1 MIDALVGALE
11 AAYRFS
17 GPLGWLVVGVFL
29 AGVALE
35 RYDRGYARWVYV
47 GSWVL
52 IAAYW
57 LSMVYYFTVEQ
68 KSVVEGVA
76 VIAGVPLS
84 AYVAYL
90 LARGRDSLFT
100 LSRAV
105 ALMGLFYMPLVAVPA
120 VRQTLVETVTA
131 QTEVVLNTIG
141 ITPQVAGGLYVDG
154 LRIAEKTHPYESTFV
169 YYVGGEPLTHTIVIA
184 CTGIG
189 SMAIIAGLVA
199 AVNAPLKRKL
209 QALAVTLPIIYVL
222 NIARNAFISASMG
235 EQLLQVFP
243 GLISSVFALEN
254 TVMVSYIISDR
265 IISQSLSVV
274 VLVALLWLVVQR
286 VPEVLAV
293 VDEVV
298 YVLTGREYDLGE
310 VFGVSAA
317 GSGESPESQA
327 GD

>member
-1 MIDALVGALE
+1 MIDSLLGTLE
-11 AAYRFS
+11 AVHTVS

-29 AGVALE
+29 VGVALE
-35 RYDRGYARWVYV
+35 RYDREYARWVYV

-57 LSMVYYFTVEQ
+57 LSMVHYFAIEQ
-68 KSVVEGVA
+68 KSIVEGVG
-76 VIAGVPLS
+76 VVAGVPLS
-84 AYVAYL
+84 AYVGYL

-105 ALMGLFYMPLVAVPA
+105 ALMGLFYMPLVAIPV
-120 VRQTLVETVTA
+120 VRQTLI
-131 QTEVVLNTIG
+131 EVVTDQTGFVLNLVG
-141 ITPQVAGGLYVDG
+141 VTPQVVDGLYVDG
-154 LRIAEKTHPYESTFV
+154 LQIAEKTHPYESTFV
-169 YYVGGEPLTHTIVIA
+169 YYVGGEPLTHTILIA

-199 AVNAPLKRKL
+199 AVDAPRRRKF
-209 QALAVTLPIIYVL
+209 QALAITLPIIYVL
-222 NIARNAFISASMG
+222 NIARNVFISVSMG

-243 GLISSVFALEN
+243 GAISSLFALEN
-254 TVMVSYIISDR
+254 TVMVSYIVADR

-274 VLVALLWLVVQR
+274 VLVGLLWLIVQR
-286 VPEVLAV
+286 VPEVLTV
-293 VDEVV
+293 VDDVV

-310 VFGVSAA
+310 ALGVTTTE
-317 GSGESPESQA
+317 SGQSQP

>member
-1 MIDALVGALE
+1 MIDSLLGALE
-11 AAYRFS
+11 AFHAVS

-35 RYDRGYARWVYV
+35 RYDRESARWVYV

-57 LSMVYYFTVEQ
+57 LSMVHYFAIDQ
-68 KSVVEGVA
+68 KSVVEGVG
-76 VIAGVPLS
+76 VVAGIPLS
-84 AYVAYL
+84 AYVGYL

-105 ALMGLFYMPLVAVPA
+105 ALMGFFYMPLVAIPV
-120 VRQTLVETVTA
+120 VRRTLIETVTD
-131 QTEVVLNTIG
+131 QTGFVLNLVG
-141 ITPQVAGGLYVDG
+141 VTPQVADGLYVDG
-154 LRIAEKTHPYESTFV
+154 LRIAEKSHPYESTFV
-169 YYVGGEPLTHTIVIA
+169 YYVGGEPLTHTILIA

-199 AVNAPLKRKL
+199 AVDAPLGRKF
-209 QALAVTLPIIYVL
+209 QALAITLPIIYVL
-222 NIARNAFISASMG
+222 NIARNVFISVSMG

-243 GLISSVFALEN
+243 GAISSLFALEN
-254 TVMVSYIISDR
+254 TVMVSYIVADR

-274 VLVALLWLVVQR
+274 VLVGLLWLVVQR
-286 VPEVLAV
+286 VPEVLTV
-293 VDEVV
+293 VDDVV

-310 VFGVSAA
+310 ALGVTTTE
-317 GSGESPESQA
+317 SGQSQP

>member
-11 AAYRFS
+11 AAHTVS

-35 RYDRGYARWVYV
+35 RYDRERARWVFV
-47 GSWVL
+47 AAWLL

-57 LSMVYYFTVEQ
+57 LSMVYYFAIDQ
-68 KSVVEGVA
+68 KSVVEGVG
-76 VIAGVPLS
+76 VVAGVPLS
-84 AYVAYL
+84 AYVGYL

-105 ALMGLFYMPLVAVPA
+105 ALMGLFYMPLVAIPV
-120 VRQTLVETVTA
+120 VRQTLIEVVTD
-131 QTEVVLNTIG
+131 QTEFVLNLVG
-141 ITPQVAGGLYVDG
+141 VTPQVADGLYVDG
-154 LRIAEKTHPYESTFV
+154 LRIAEKSHPYESTFV
-169 YYVGGEPLTHTIVIA
+169 YYVNGEPLTHTILIA

-199 AVNAPLKRKL
+199 AVDAPRRRKL
-209 QALAVTLPIIYVL
+209 QALAITLPIIYVL
-222 NIARNAFISASMG
+222 NIARNVFISVSMG

-243 GLISSVFALEN
+243 GAISSLFALEN
-254 TVMVSYIISDR
+254 TVMVSYIVADR

-274 VLVALLWLVVQR
+274 VLVVLLWLIVQR
-286 VPEVLAV
+286 VPEVLTV
-293 VDEVV
+293 VDDVV

-310 VFGVSAA
+310 ALGVTA
-317 GSGESPESQA
+317 PESGQSQP

>member
-1 MIDALVGALE
+1 MLDSLLGALE
-11 AAYRFS
+11 AFYGVS

-35 RYDRGYARWVYV
+35 RYDRDYARWVYV
-47 GSWVL
+47 VSWVL

-68 KSVVEGVA
+68 KSVVEGLG
-76 VIAGVPLS
+76 VIVGVPLS

-90 LARGRDSLFT
+90 LAGGRDSLFT

-120 VRQTLVETVTA
+120 VRQTLIETVTV

-141 ITPQVAGGLYVDG
+141 ITPLVADGLYVDG

-169 YYVGGEPLTHTIVIA
+169 YYVGGEPLTHTILIA

-199 AVNAPLKRKL
+199 AVNAPLNRKF

-222 NIARNAFISASMG
+222 NIARNVFISASMG

-243 GLISSVFALEN
+243 GALSSLFALEN
-254 TVMVSYIISDR
+254 TVMVSYIVADR

-274 VLVALLWLVVQR
+274 VLVGLLWLVVQR
-286 VPEVLAV
+286 VPEVLTV
-293 VDEVV
+293 VDDVA

-310 VFGVSAA
+310 ALGVTVAD
-317 GSGESPESQA
+317 SGESRP